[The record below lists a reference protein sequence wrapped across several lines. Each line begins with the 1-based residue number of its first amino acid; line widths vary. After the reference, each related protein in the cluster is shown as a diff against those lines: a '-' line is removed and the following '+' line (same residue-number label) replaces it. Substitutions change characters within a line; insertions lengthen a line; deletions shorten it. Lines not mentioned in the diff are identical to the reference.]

1 MSENNRTIEEYIERF
16 AKDYCNGDKAAAEEH
31 AIVKEVIKTLR
42 PE

>member
-31 AIVKEVIKTLR
+31 AIVKEVEQSLQ
-42 PE
+42 EE